1 MKQPLVTG
9 LLLRLRLE
17 EHSGEI
23 LDLLTPIELEGIEGR
38 LQPIELVRV
47 GRLVDLG
54 LLVVGLERLLDRLRL
69 ILEIENEGVFLTRTR
84 LVLA

>member
-1 MKQPLVTG
+1 MGADQ
-9 LLLRLRLE
+9 
-17 EHSGEI
+17 
-23 LDLLTPIELEGIEGR
+23 
-38 LQPIELVRV
+38 VRV